1 MLLTRS
7 FARKMFG
14 EQDPLGKKI
23 QFRNK
28 DYTVTGILKD
38 IPVNSSFRFDV
49 LIPDRPEFSRMMSE
63 FIVLKEKV
71 GIQSVKEKLLPE
83 KFMVPSISIMISF
96 RSRDCISIP
105 GSFPMSLLYYGMAIN
120 TH

>member
-14 EQDPLGKKI
+14 EQDPLGKNPI
-23 QFRNK
+23 QKQRLYRNRNFERHS
-28 DYTVTGILKD
+28 GQQF
-38 IPVNSSFRFDV
+38 FRFDV

-71 GIQSVKEKLLPE
+71 GIQSVKEKIASGKILW
-83 KFMVPSISIMISF
+83 
-96 RSRDCISIP
+96 
-105 GSFPMSLLYYGMAIN
+105 FPAFQL
-120 TH
+120 